1 MTNCVKERLNGELLP
16 IEASQLQK
24 ALVISIVDNDKD
36 VSKLKV
42 NLGLLADLLVYLPP
56 MSPNWKG
63 ITEIDICSTVQPA
76 KMLFESMRGRLKSL
90 NILKIKVQEE
100 REERAAL
107 QNSSSGSGKNE
118 NQKTSKGKGQAE
130 QITPKQTRQAAVTKQ
145 EEQVNLKSKT
155 VQIVTSAQE
164 AQIQQPIYVESAE
177 VRDKRAEGPTESTWE
192 QKDALVKLKWVQ
204 YGVSKR
210 RTKQL
215 EKEWLAAIRV
225 VNSHYHY
232 PVSDVE

>member
-24 ALVISIVDNDKD
+24 ALVISIVDMEKD

-42 NLGLLADLLVYLPP
+42 NLGLLADVLIYLPP

-63 ITEIDICSTVQPA
+63 ITEIEICSTVQPA
-76 KMLFESMRGRLKSL
+76 KMMFESMRGRLKSL
-90 NILKIKVQEE
+90 NILKVKVQEE

-107 QNSSSGSGKNE
+107 LNSGNVSAKGETPKPP
-118 NQKTSKGKGQAE
+118 KGKAQAE
-130 QITPKQTRQAAVTKQ
+130 QIPQKQTRQATVAKQ
-145 EEQVNLKSKT
+145 EEPTIAKSKT
-155 VQIVTSAQE
+155 VQFATPIQE
-164 AQIQQPIYVESAE
+164 AQTQQAIIVEAAP
-177 VRDKRAEGPTESTWE
+177 VRDKKAEGPTEPTWE
-192 QKDALVKLKWVQ
+192 QKDAMVKLKWVE
-204 YGVSKR
+204 YKVSKR

-232 PVSDVE
+232 PHSDAE